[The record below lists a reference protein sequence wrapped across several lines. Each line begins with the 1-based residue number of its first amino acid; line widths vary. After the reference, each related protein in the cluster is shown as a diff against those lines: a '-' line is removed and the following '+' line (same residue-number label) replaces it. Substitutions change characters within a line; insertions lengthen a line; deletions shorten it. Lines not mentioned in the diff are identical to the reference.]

1 MSDVCVLYPFFFPYI
16 SGPVCCPGGSSM
28 ERRAIGAM
36 PWFPKHIGAFSMGKS
51 WENHGKMMG
60 KWRLAGNIMELQ
72 NPPI

>member
-1 MSDVCVLYPFFFPYI
+1 
-16 SGPVCCPGGSSM
+16 M